1 MIEQFLSISDKIDA
15 QLQRISCTH
24 PQWRIVVT
32 KEYKV
37 YNGDSLP
44 VGWEADYLPHIMIHG
59 PGWRAWLAPCG
70 QSNVDDYILPE
81 YNNCIHLHKNAKF
94 SKPLEDLLE
103 TEDGRREIIRS
114 DKDDRVCYLNE
125 KIDPFNQLDLIVDL
139 LEKLPTEK
147 IIDHILWRIREI
159 DISIRDIDYMIA
171 QRPNDETRR
180 KHALTLMFAVADSMA
195 KIPCNITKVSQSVEQ
210 AVSTDSHVHTN
221 NSWSSIL
228 KKYYP
233 KQQAQLHEIRNELCH
248 DALWYPDAMITPSN
262 ESEFKK
268 FWATIKSHWN
278 SQKAYFDQLQTI

>member
-1 MIEQFLSISDKIDA
+1 MIEQFLSISDKIDD
-15 QLQRISCTH
+15 QLQRISCAH

-37 YNGDSLP
+37 YNGDSPP
-44 VGWEADYLPHIMIHG
+44 VGWEDDYLPHIMIHG

-70 QSNVDDYILPE
+70 HSNVDDYILPE
-81 YNNCIHLHKNAKF
+81 YNNCIHLHKNVKF

-114 DKDDRVCYLNE
+114 DKDDRVCYLDE

-147 IIDHILWRIREI
+147 AIDHILWRIREI
-159 DISIRDIDYMIA
+159 DNSIRDIDYMIA

-180 KHALTLMFAVADSMA
+180 KNALTLMFVVADSMA
-195 KIPCNITKVSQSVEQ
+195 KIPCNITKVSLSVEQ

-221 NSWSSIL
+221 NSCISIL
-228 KKYYP
+228 DKHYP
-233 KQQAQLHEIRNELCH
+233 KQRAQLHAMRNELCH

-262 ESEFKK
+262 DSEFVK
-268 FWATIKSHWN
+268 FWMNIKSHWHK
-278 SQKAYFDQLQTI
+278 QKTYFNQL